1 MHFVDKKQHFDD
13 FNDKITSIII
23 LNVLIA
29 VFIPQYHIRNMRKI
43 TLLNWLCLFTL
54 SLLYSQK
61 LNAQFILKQS
71 NSDGA
76 ISIHSKAEFVEV
88 GHVDVTFDQI
98 RSIKAFQFQPME
110 KENRDFGFTNK
121 NIWVRFALK
130 NESNKELNYF
140 FETARPITDLAEL
153 FIIKEDQSVTKYISG
168 DAIPF
173 DQRSFR
179 VRKTTF
185 KINLAAN
192 ESQQFYL
199 HIKSDGEQLAM
210 PMILHTSENMLEE
223 SSFEQFI
230 FGFFYGILII
240 ASILYMFFFFG
251 MRDKTFFFYSMYVIF
266 IGLLQFSIDGYF
278 YKFVTPQS
286 GWFSMHAVI
295 IFASFASFF
304 LGCYAQVYLKVKQF
318 NKFINSVF
326 YVVYAIDFLLVIS
339 LFVIP
344 DHAYAYPLANGL
356 GLILLLLIIASQIII
371 YIRTR
376 KIDRFFATGIFFL
389 VAGFVVFILKNFGVL
404 PITFLTENGSKLGTG
419 MEVIFLSLSMANLIK
434 NLKDERE
441 ELQTLALQKSEEM
454 NELKSYFLSNISH
467 ELRTPLNAIL
477 NTAKSMANDS
487 KDEQVQNGS
496 QIIKYSTY
504 SLLSSVNDILDFSK
518 IERDEIKLEFTEFD
532 LVKTVEHISN
542 NFARE
547 AKDKGLEF
555 TFVKGED
562 LPQMVKGDVVRLS
575 QILHNILSNAL
586 KFTKEGFVKFKLD
599 AKKEKDNKVLITLSV
614 SDTGVGISKEKINSI
629 FDSFSQEGINNK
641 RKFGGLGL
649 GLYIVKHLVNLHKG
663 KIKIDSTT
671 DLGTVC
677 TINLCYDIVEVKKE
691 IELAPAVS
699 DYDLNG
705 KTILVVEDNAMNQ
718 MVIKMITKKWLNT
731 TVDFANNGQE
741 GVEKLMENHY
751 DIILMDLQMPVMD
764 GYEATIAIRNGQ
776 AGENKKSI
784 PIIALTADVMEST
797 KERVIEIG
805 MNKYLS
811 KPVDKDTLFEI
822 IKLLVS

>member
-1 MHFVDKKQHFDD
+1 
-13 FNDKITSIII
+13 
-23 LNVLIA
+23 
-29 VFIPQYHIRNMRKI
+29 MRKI
-43 TLLNWLCLFTL
+43 TIPNWLCLF
-54 SLLYSQK
+54 SILLLPFQQLNSQF
-61 LNAQFILKQS
+61 LLKEGNLKGS
-71 NSDGA
+71 
-76 ISIHSKAEFVEV
+76 ISIHPSAEYVDV
-88 GHVDVTFDQI
+88 GKVDVTLDQI
-98 RSIKAFQFQPME
+98 RNLKAFEFAPME
-110 KENRDFGFTNK
+110 KENMDFGFTNH
-121 NIWVRFALK
+121 NIWIKFQLK
-130 NESNKELNYF
+130 NTTDKELNYF
-140 FETARPITDLAEL
+140 FETARPITDVAEL
-153 FIIKEDQSVTKYISG
+153 FIIRENKPIVKYISG

-173 DQRSFR
+173 NKRSFK

-185 KINLAAN
+185 KINLAPH

-199 HIKSDGEQLAM
+199 HVKSDGEQLAM
-210 PMILHTSENMLEE
+210 PMMLHTSENILEE

-266 IGLLQFSIDGYF
+266 IGLLQFSVDGYF

-286 GWFSMHAVI
+286 GWFSMHSVI

-304 LGCYAQVYLKVKQF
+304 LGFYAQTYLKIRQY
-318 NKFINSVF
+318 NKTLNNAF
-326 YVVYAIDFLLVIS
+326 YVVYAIDLLLVIS
-339 LFVIP
+339 LFIIE
-344 DHAYAYPLANGL
+344 DHGYSYPIANGL
-356 GLILLLLIIASQIII
+356 GLILLLLIISSQFIIF
-371 YIRTR
+371 IRTK

-389 VAGFVVFILKNFGVL
+389 IAGFVVFILKNFGML
-404 PITFLTENGSKLGTG
+404 PVTFLTENGSKLGTG

-477 NTAKSMANDS
+477 NTAKSMAQDS
-487 KDEQVQNGS
+487 KDEQIQNGS
-496 QIIKYSTY
+496 QIIKYSTH
-504 SLLSSVNDILDFSK
+504 SLLSSINDILDFSK
-518 IERDEIKLEFTEFD
+518 IERDEIKLEMTEFD
-532 LVKTVEHISN
+532 LVKTVEHIAN
-542 NFARE
+542 NFERE

-555 TFVKGED
+555 SFIKGED
-562 LPQMVKGDVVRLS
+562 LPQLVKGDVVRLS
-575 QILHNILSNAL
+575 QILHNVLSNAL
-586 KFTKEGFVKFKLD
+586 KFTNEGFVKFRID
-599 AKKEKDNKVLITLSV
+599 AKSDKNNKTEITFTV
-614 SDTGVGISKEKINSI
+614 SDTGVGISKEKISSI

-649 GLYIVKHLVNLHKG
+649 GLYIVKHLINLHEG
-663 KIKIDSTT
+663 KIKVDSTT
-671 DLGTVC
+671 GLGTVC
-677 TINLCYDIVEVKKE
+677 TIDLGYDIIEAKKA
-691 IELAPAVS
+691 IEPVAAPL

-705 KTILVVEDNAMNQ
+705 KSILVVEDNAMNQ

-731 TVDFANNGQE
+731 AVDFANNGQE
-741 GVEKLMENHY
+741 GVEKLIENHY
-751 DIILMDLQMPVMD
+751 DIILMDLQMPIMD
-764 GYEATIAIRNGQ
+764 GYEATIAIRKGE

-784 PIIALTADVMEST
+784 PIIALTADVMETT

-822 IKLLVS
+822 VKLLVN